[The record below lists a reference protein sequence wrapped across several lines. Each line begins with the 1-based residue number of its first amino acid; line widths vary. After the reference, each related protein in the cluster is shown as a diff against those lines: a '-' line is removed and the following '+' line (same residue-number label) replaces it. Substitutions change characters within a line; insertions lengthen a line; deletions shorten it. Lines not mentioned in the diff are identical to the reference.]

1 MKDEELK
8 NWLKHSMIEKAPEGF
23 SKRVMEVISLEANK
37 QAIKTKYTLPGKYL
51 LVVMFLLLVTSI
63 VLSIVSP
70 GSDVTELSKLRHY
83 LDFDWPQLGFKS
95 FFSNN
100 ILAYISATIALFLF
114 LDYLF
119 SGKRRSYIMSE
130 S

>member
-23 SKRVMEVISLEANK
+23 SKHVMEAISLEANK
-37 QAIKTKYTLPGKYL
+37 QVLKTKYTLPGKYL

-70 GSDVTELSKLRHY
+70 GSDVTELSKLTPFVPVGLY
-83 LDFDWPQLGFKS
+83 
-95 FFSNN
+95 
-100 ILAYISATIALFLF
+100 
-114 LDYLF
+114 
-119 SGKRRSYIMSE
+119 
-130 S
+130 